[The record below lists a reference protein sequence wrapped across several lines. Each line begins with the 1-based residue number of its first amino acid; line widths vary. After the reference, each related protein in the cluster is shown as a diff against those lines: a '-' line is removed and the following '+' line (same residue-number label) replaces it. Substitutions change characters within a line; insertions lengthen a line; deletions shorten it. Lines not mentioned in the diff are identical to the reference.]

1 MGKNGV
7 KIRWFGQKKSKCPK
21 HYGLKKRVIKL
32 YWFFLFLQNLLLLT
46 IRCNVIDSEVGRKSK
61 KREKACFFVGS
72 KKFTRGRCWEGVR
85 VRGRGV
91 RL

>member
-21 HYGLKKRVIKL
+21 HYGLKKRLIKL

-46 IRCNVIDSEVGRKSK
+46 IRCNVIDSEVGRKRGK
-61 KREKACFFVGS
+61 KHVFSLDPKKSLSIHSWQVLGGS
-72 KKFTRGRCWEGVR
+72 
-85 VRGRGV
+85 
-91 RL
+91 